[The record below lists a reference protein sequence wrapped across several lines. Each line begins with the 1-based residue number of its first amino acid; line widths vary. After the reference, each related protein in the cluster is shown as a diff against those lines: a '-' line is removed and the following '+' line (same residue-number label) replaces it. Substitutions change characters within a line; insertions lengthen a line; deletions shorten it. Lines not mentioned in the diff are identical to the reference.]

1 METAPPRAE
10 VTIYSPLLTPFRQ
23 SLRGETA
30 SIGRA
35 SECTIPIRDR
45 YLSRKHAEIA
55 AIGANWILKD
65 LGSANGTYLNGSRV
79 EKDMLLNS
87 GDRIRLGDTEI
98 LFVTTE
104 QTTDRY
110 LAIADT
116 EVQADIV
123 IPVQEVDAGTSEPV
137 DVPRLKTLNALAR
150 ELIEDRPLTDL
161 FGFIVERVMEH
172 LKPSRAAIALL
183 GPDRTSFA
191 QVEVRRDDENDT
203 TELRISHTLLRSII
217 QEKKALAFMNVAE
230 DANLSMSK
238 SIAMQG
244 IRSILCAPLI
254 IGDAV
259 EGVLYVDYL
268 MAQKSIATEDVRL
281 VAQIARFAAIKLE
294 TTLLREQAIEKRV
307 MDEELRT
314 ASNIQ
319 RRLLPEAPSKIPGFT
334 FVGTNQPS
342 RTVSGDYYDFL
353 VRPDGRIYFV
363 IADVSGKG
371 VAAGLMMAG
380 LQVAFRIFAKS
391 NPDPATLATQL
402 NAALH
407 ETLPRSKF
415 VTLFLGRLETATG
428 AVEYVNAGH
437 TPPLWLR
444 RSGVEEV
451 TAGDILLGVITAA
464 SYRSHRMQLEP
475 GDALVLFTDGVTEA
489 QNSSG
494 AELGAA
500 SLASALRSVH
510 GKSADD
516 VAHAIGEAVRMHAG
530 DADTLDDDVTVVVI
544 SRNSAQ
550 A

>member
-10 VTIYSPLLTPFRQ
+10 VTIYSPLLTPYRQ

-65 LGSANGTYLNGSRV
+65 LGSANGTYLNGARV
-79 EKDMLLNS
+79 EKDTLLSS

-98 LFVTTE
+98 VFMTTE

-116 EVQADIV
+116 AVQPDIV
-123 IPVQEVDAGTSEPV
+123 VPVQEIDAGASEPV

-161 FGFIVERVMEH
+161 FGFIVERIMEH

-183 GPDRTSFA
+183 ASDRTSFS
-191 QVEVRRDDENDT
+191 QVEVRRKDENDT
-203 TELRISHTLLRSII
+203 TELTISHTLLNTMIR
-217 QEKKALAFMNVAE
+217 EKKALAFMDVSV
-230 DANLSMSK
+230 DAKLSMSK

-244 IRSILCAPLI
+244 IHSILCAPLI
-254 IGDAV
+254 IGDSV

-314 ASNIQ
+314 ASYIQ
-319 RRLLPEAPSKIPGFT
+319 RSLLPEAPTKVAGYT

-380 LQVAFRIFAKS
+380 LQIAFRIFAKS
-391 NPDPATLATQL
+391 NPDPARLATLL
-402 NAALH
+402 NGALH

-415 VTLFLGRLETATG
+415 VTLFLGRLDIATG
-428 AVEYVNAGH
+428 LVEYVNAGH
-437 TPPLWLR
+437 TPPLWIR
-444 RSGVEEV
+444 RSTVEEV
-451 TAGDILLGVITAA
+451 VAGDILLGVITAA
-464 SYRSHRMQLEP
+464 SYTNRRLQLDP

-489 QNSSG
+489 RNSSG
-494 AELGAA
+494 VELGAG
-500 SLASALRSVH
+500 SLAKAIGSTH
-510 GKSADD
+510 GKTADD
-516 VAHAIGEAVRMHAG
+516 VANAIGESVRLHAG
-530 DADTLDDDVTVVVI
+530 DTDTLDDDVTVVVI
-544 SRNSAQ
+544 SRSSAQ
-550 A
+550 P